1 MKAIEEDY
9 QFKGK
14 KEKML
19 DEGTGFASQDTK
31 LIHYL
36 SPLSW
41 YVLITLVW
49 LSTRVTMLQLVFC
62 PSLINKAYLVFMF
75 IGIALCWRGAAE
87 IKETKIPGNFQSCSN
102 SNLVPERAFSV
113 SSETWEQRRKT
124 FHLILL
130 GISGAA

>member
-49 LSTRVTMLQLVFC
+49 LSTQGYYV
-62 PSLINKAYLVFMF
+62 
-75 IGIALCWRGAAE
+75 IAGFLS
-87 IKETKIPGNFQSCSN
+87 IPHQ
-102 SNLVPERAFSV
+102 
-113 SSETWEQRRKT
+113 
-124 FHLILL
+124 
-130 GISGAA
+130 